1 MYFIFLQAYDEF
13 ERFDLRL
20 MFLLT
25 AKCEELRTVA
35 NQKLR
40 LFTVF
45 CILENAH
52 AATSNFKDSK
62 KSKLFNV
69 SV

>member
-1 MYFIFLQAYDEF
+1 MIYFDFIFFQVFDEF

-40 LFTVF
+40 
-45 CILENAH
+45 
-52 AATSNFKDSK
+52 
-62 KSKLFNV
+62 
-69 SV
+69 